1 MILSG
6 LVIIVVAAAIGF
18 GLGNFIGWL
27 LYFAIVNITTIFD
40 TTSFGQK
47 SMEQHALKNVNICWN
62 TKITF

>member
-18 GLGNFIGWL
+18 GLGNFIGDSFIL
-27 LYFAIVNITTIFD
+27 LLSILTTIFD

-47 SMEQHALKNVNICWN
+47 SMEQDALIM
-62 TKITF
+62 